1 MQDFKKT
8 NPSIESLSPQDAD
21 LLDVIIEWRARHST
35 DAGLESPP
43 LGQLANGSTSAAAAQ
58 RTKTLQ
64 NVLALL
70 NQYPAEEPAPDL
82 ADRTLATIDE
92 ARQQLRFSQQIE
104 TLSGGSSRSVFQ
116 WRDLAAVAAVILF
129 CLTLALP
136 SLKANRGNAIRLACA
151 ANLAIAGSAFGNY
164 AADNQNLMPRG
175 RTIPGSHWNYVG
187 LKPDRPD
194 QPVQSNSAHLAI
206 LIRNR
211 YLATATLACP
221 NNPHASQSLG
231 DDMFDWPK
239 PQALS
244 YSYQNQYALH
254 PTTLVGQV
262 RIAIL
267 ADKNPYLIIKR
278 NHELTYDPNPAVT
291 RYMHRRTGQNV
302 LANDGA
308 VHWTTTPRLD
318 EVSDN
323 IYTAEGIDHYNGTEA
338 PTDPS
343 DSHLVP

>member
-1 MQDFKKT
+1 MQDFKKE
-8 NPSIESLSPQDAD
+8 NSSIESLSPQDAD
-21 LLDVIIEWRARHST
+21 LLDAIIEWRAQHRT
-35 DAGLESPP
+35 DTGSDSPP
-43 LGQLANGSTSAAAAQ
+43 LGQPTDANTSTAAAQ
-58 RTKTLQ
+58 RSKMLQ

-70 NQYPAEEPAPDL
+70 NQYPPEEPTPDL
-82 ADRTLATIDE
+82 TDRTLATIDE
-92 ARQQLRFSQQIE
+92 ARQQFRFSQQIE
-104 TLSGGSSRSVFQ
+104 TLSGNSHRFAFQ
-116 WRDLAAVAAVILF
+116 WRDLAAIAAVILF

-136 SLKANRGNAIRLACA
+136 SLEANRGNASRIACA
-151 ANLAIAGSAFGNY
+151 ANLTIAGSAFGSY
-164 AADNQNLMPRG
+164 ASDNQNLMPRG

-194 QPVQSNSAHLAI
+194 QPVQSNSAHVAI

-211 YLATATLACP
+211 YLATSTLACP

-231 DDMFDWPK
+231 ADMFDWPTPK
-239 PQALS
+239 ALS
-244 YSYQNQYALH
+244 YSYQNQYTLH
-254 PTTLVGQV
+254 PTSLVGQA

-278 NHELTYDPNPAVT
+278 DHELTYDPNPAVT

-302 LANDGA
+302 LVNDGS

-323 IYTAEGIDHYNGTEA
+323 IYTAEGIDDYNGTEV